1 MAAFFSAFGQVLEFK
16 IVIDPVTGVS
26 RGYGF
31 VAFVHT
37 ASADCLKAMRS
48 IDFFGKTVRAP
59 APRVAAQRVGHALT
73 RALSLAPSL
82 PPAERG
88 GGAQGRLPP
97 RQRRQPHGLARA
109 GGRVHRRG
117 LHRHAAA
124 AV

>member
-59 APRVAAQRVGHALT
+59 ARCGAARRAGHALM
-73 RALSLAPSL
+73 RARSP
-82 PPAERG
+82 PGPAERG

-109 GGRVHRRG
+109 GGRIHRRG